1 MSLQKRI
8 KTLEARAT
16 GRPELG
22 NIVQLPG
29 ETYAELQA
37 RAEAWR
43 AESPRTRYSSLRIV
57 EVAS

>member
-1 MSLQKRI
+1 MTLAKRI
-8 KTLEARAT
+8 KTLEARTT

-29 ETYAELQA
+29 ETYAELHA

-43 AESPRTRYSSLRIV
+43 AESPRARYLSLRIV